1 MIFCYYIIY
10 VQCGTIQQLCMFLY
24 FFLPRYCN
32 KVAKA
37 VYTLIAALIHGTRD
51 TFRKT
56 FREIVL
62 AVQNLF

>member
-1 MIFCYYIIY
+1 MYNVEQFNSNACFC
-10 VQCGTIQQLCMFLY
+10 TSTA
-24 FFLPRYCN
+24 RYCN

>member
-1 MIFCYYIIY
+1 MYNVEQFNSKAC
-10 VQCGTIQQLCMFLY
+10 FLY
-24 FFLPRYCN
+24 FFPPRYCN

-62 AVQNLF
+62 VVQNLF

>member
-1 MIFCYYIIY
+1 MWNNSTVMHDF
-10 VQCGTIQQLCMFLY
+10 VL
-24 FFLPRYCN
+24 LPRYCN

-37 VYTLIAALIHGTRD
+37 VCTLIAALIHGTRD

-62 AVQNLF
+62 VVQNLF